1 LSKRRGCG
9 SPGMAHV
16 GGIVYSRSAIVP
28 LDMPPVARDEL
39 CLRATTRHHPST
51 SQTQDPSQSPCKLT
65 FVRVRELYTFRVGS
79 SAKARGGDQAGCC
92 AEVDIA
98 MCDAFL
104 SGKNAGLDVARLEFQ
119 RRTIPIRLRRNA
131 GFGLGRTEII

>member
-1 LSKRRGCG
+1 V

-16 GGIVYSRSAIVP
+16 RCIVYSWPTVVP

-39 CLRATTRHHPST
+39 CLHTTTRHHPST
-51 SQTQDPSQSPCKLT
+51 RHKHRTVLSRLCGLT
-65 FVRVRELYTFRVGS
+65 LVRVSELYTFSVGS
-79 SAKARGGDQAGCC
+79 SAEARGGDQAGCC
-92 AEVDIA
+92 CAEVEVA

-104 SGKNAGLDVARLEFQ
+104 DGKNAGLDATRLEFQ